1 MTHQQLIVNGVF
13 TAAPGGGDPLA
24 DALHTHARRALQDLP
39 AALATLP
46 RTTLPLRTVSP
57 LAVTELRRFTAGHD
71 NAPAG
76 QDNAP
81 TDGQPGPGPDASNPD
96 AYGPVGP
103 LGTASFH
110 QLIDTVTAAGSGLVM
125 TMGKGGVGKTTVAA
139 AVAVALAD
147 RGHPVRLT
155 TTDPAAHVAAALG
168 GDVPGVTV
176 SRIDPVA
183 ETAAYTA
190 QVLAT
195 AGGGLDEE
203 ARAVLAEDLA
213 SPCTEE
219 IAVFQAFARTVA
231 AAQDGFV
238 VLDTAPTGHTLLL
251 LDAARTYHQ
260 ELARQ
265 SGQLPDSVTGL
276 LDRLRDPDHTHVLIV
291 AVPEAT
297 PVHEAARLQADLART
312 GITPTGWVLN
322 QSLAA
327 AGPTDPVLA
336 ARATREGRYLDEV
349 TTGLSDRVVVLPRTP
364 EAPTGPDLLRALT
377 AEPALAGT
385 PGGPR

>member
-1 MTHQQLIVNGVF
+1 M
-13 TAAPGGGDPLA
+13 
-24 DALHTHARRALQDLP
+24 
-39 AALATLP
+39 
-46 RTTLPLRTVSP
+46 
-57 LAVTELRRFTAGHD
+57 RRFTAGHD
-71 NAPAG
+71 DAPAG

-81 TDGQPGPGPDASNPD
+81 ADGQPGPDPDAL
-96 AYGPVGP
+96 GPAGP

-110 QLIDTVTAAGSGLVM
+110 QLIDTVTAAGPGLVM

-238 VLDTAPTGHTLLL
+238 VLDTAPPGTPCCCWTPPAPTTRNSPASPGSCPTASPVCWTGSAT
-251 LDAARTYHQ
+251 RT
-260 ELARQ
+260 
-265 SGQLPDSVTGL
+265 
-276 LDRLRDPDHTHVLIV
+276 
-291 AVPEAT
+291 T
-297 PVHEAARLQADLART
+297 PTYGSSRCPRRPRSTKQPGCRPTFART

-327 AGPTDPVLA
+327 AGRTDPVLA
-336 ARATREGRYLDEV
+336 ARATGERRYLDEV
-349 TTGLSDRVVVLPRTP
+349 TTALSDRVVVLPRTP
-364 EAPTGPDLLRALT
+364 EATGPDLLRALT
-377 AEPALAGT
+377 AEPAFAGT

>member
-71 NAPAG
+71 DAPAG

-81 TDGQPGPGPDASNPD
+81 ADGQPGPDPDAL
-96 AYGPVGP
+96 GPAGP

-110 QLIDTVTAAGSGLVM
+110 QLIGTVTAAGSGLVM

-147 RGHPVRLT
+147 RGHPVQLT

-190 QVLAT
+190 EVLAT

-276 LDRLRDPDHTHVLIV
+276 LDRLRDPDHTHIRIV

-297 PVHEAARLQADLART
+297 PVHEAARLQADLR
-312 GITPTGWVLN
+312 P
-322 QSLAA
+322 
-327 AGPTDPVLA
+327 
-336 ARATREGRYLDEV
+336 
-349 TTGLSDRVVVLPRTP
+349 DRDH
-364 EAPTGPDLLRALT
+364 PDRLG
-377 AEPALAGT
+377 AEPE
-385 PGGPR
+385 PGRGRPDRPRPGRPRDQ